1 MQPRFALLIPALI
14 LALPV
19 DAEERMKDRDTA
31 EVATKALAAKD
42 PNEQRSALR
51 RLRGHAFRRTKA
63 PEREF
68 VLFAIGMLQS
78 RLGEE
83 NQAGDTLAK
92 LEKDWPQS
100 PYLEEAQVILA
111 EEALKHKKFPEAEG
125 RLRRV
130 LASEQPVETKRQAQ
144 ELLLWTLVEQD
155 KAADGLDIL
164 ENLYPLNKGEAPT
177 ERGLVAM
184 YEVAVARNLKEQA
197 EDLRNDYLKLYKE
210 GSLRLRITLNYALF
224 QSAQGDARGAAITLR
239 KLIQEHPKAPE
250 TNNARLAL
258 ASLILDGK
266 LPAHLRKAFPAPDR
280 LLGQLEGLTTNSDPA
295 RKALVLQLKLAV
307 QASNW
312 MEALTLAR
320 QYRTAFPTG
329 AEAETVTSLWGESFR
344 AWAQQILEKGPAAT
358 LLPQLN
364 PESMAVLLPEQRL
377 SLLRKLAKAGLSEPL
392 AKLVSWSPETERT
405 ALRRAALQE
414 LYPEAHPDVALGFLP
429 GKKESPEQLLIR
441 AKAEL
446 AKSRWA
452 DARKPLTGARP
463 GPERM
468 AGVLTLLR
476 RPAADKEA
484 PAARLREAEAQ
495 LAAAPEK
502 GPEREALVILVAD
515 LRAKAGDW
523 RGALALYP
531 AQPSKDQL
539 GWVALMRATAQWK
552 LGQKSQAKDTL
563 KTAENIDA
571 FKPERQT
578 LAKDLGG

>member
-1 MQPRFALLIPALI
+1 MNLRSALLIPALV
-14 LALPV
+14 LALPLG
-19 DAEERMKDRDTA
+19 AEERMKDRETA
-31 EVATKALAAKD
+31 EVATKALAATD
-42 PNEQRSALR
+42 PAEQRSALK
-51 RLRGHAFRRTKA
+51 RLKNHAFRRTKA

-68 VLFAIGMLQS
+68 VLFAVGMLQS
-78 RLGEE
+78 RLGEA
-83 NQAGDTLAK
+83 NQAADTLAK

-100 PYLEEAQVILA
+100 LYLEEAQVILA
-111 EEALKHKKFPEAEG
+111 EEDLKHKKFPEAEG

-130 LASEQPVETKRQAQ
+130 LASELPVETKRQAQ

-155 KAADGLDIL
+155 KAPDGLDIL
-164 ENLYPLNKGEAPT
+164 ENLYPLNQGEAPT

-184 YEVAVARNLKEQA
+184 YEVAVARNLKDRA
-197 EDLRNDYLKLYKE
+197 EALRNEYLKLYKD
-210 GSLRLRITLNYALF
+210 GPLRLRITLNFALF
-224 QSAQGDARGAAITLR
+224 QSAQGDARAAAITLR

-320 QYRTAFPTG
+320 RYRTTFPTG
-329 AEAETVTSLWGESFR
+329 PEAETVTNLWGESFR
-344 AWAQQILEKGPAAT
+344 AWAQQILEKGNPAT

-377 SLLRKLAKAGLSEPL
+377 SVLRKLAKAGLSEPL
-392 AKLVSWSPETERT
+392 AKLVSWAPETERT

-429 GKKESPEQLLIR
+429 GKKENPDQLLIR

-446 AKSRWA
+446 AKARWA
-452 DARKPLTGARP
+452 ESRKALAGARP

-468 AGVLTLLR
+468 GGVLALLR
-476 RPAADKEA
+476 RPAGDKEG
-484 PAARLREAEAQ
+484 PRLREAEAQ
-495 LAAAPEK
+495 LSAAPEK

-531 AQPSKDQL
+531 TNPSKEQL

-552 LGQKSQAKDTL
+552 LGQKTQAQATL
-563 KTAENIDA
+563 KTAENAEA

-578 LAKDLGG
+578 LAKDLGA